1 MTPTIMLARS
11 VTVGYGSRQLGHLTH
26 LLARQEP
33 IIARVPVDE
42 RRDRLVAA
50 AFRVVAEHSVDAATT
65 RRICAEA
72 GMSLA
77 SFHYAFDSRA
87 ALLEALVVAGLSSE
101 DTAVH
106 AVLTTPDG
114 APSADPTDRP
124 DIDDLLRGGLTGYL
138 DSLVADPARE
148 QAMMA
153 LARYARRTPG
163 LEALAARTYERYYQL
178 AARALTAATE
188 VSGRRWR
195 TPPEELAPIVVAATD
210 GLTVA
215 YLTTGD
221 LVNARRIVDA
231 CVTVLLTHLEPA

>member
-1 MTPTIMLARS
+1 M
-11 VTVGYGSRQLGHLTH
+11 
-26 LLARQEP
+26 
-33 IIARVPVDE
+33 PVDQ
-42 RRDRLVAA
+42 RRDRLVEA
-50 AFRVVAEHSVDAATT
+50 AFRVVADHGVDAATT

-101 DTAVH
+101 DSAVH
-106 AVLTTPDG
+106 AVLATTDG
-114 APSADPTDRP
+114 AQDTDSADRP
-124 DIDDLLRGGLTGYL
+124 VVEELLRGGLTGYL
-138 DSLVADPARE
+138 DSVVVDPGRE

-153 LARYARRTPG
+153 LTHYARRTPG
-163 LEALAARTYERYYQL
+163 LEALAARTYERYYHL
-178 AARALTAATE
+178 ATRALTAAAE
-188 VSGRRWR
+188 ASGRRWR
-195 TPPEELAPIVVAATD
+195 TPPAELAPVVVAATD
-210 GLTVA
+210 GLTAA

>member
-1 MTPTIMLARS
+1 M
-11 VTVGYGSRQLGHLTH
+11 
-26 LLARQEP
+26 E
-33 IIARVPVDE
+33 
-42 RRDRLVAA
+42 A
-50 AFRVVAEHSVDAATT
+50 AFRVVADHGVDAATT

-87 ALLEALVVAGLSSE
+87 ALLEALVVAGLASE
-101 DTAVH
+101 DSAVH
-106 AVLTTPDG
+106 AVLTAVDG
-114 APSADPTDRP
+114 DGGRDGTDRP

-138 DSLVADPARE
+138 DSVVADPGRE

-153 LARYARRTPG
+153 LTQYARRTPG

-188 VSGRRWR
+188 ASGRRWR
-195 TPPEELAPIVVAATD
+195 TPPSELAPVVVAATD
-210 GLTVA
+210 GLTAA

-221 LVNARRIVDA
+221 LRNARRIVEA
-231 CVTVLLTHLEPA
+231 CVTVLLTHLESA